1 MGIAGNEDGD
11 GSPAIGIPEYY
22 RLNWARTTLDRTHN
36 LQMHG
41 IVELP
46 FGKGKRWTNNG
57 IGAAVLGG
65 WQLNGVMSMYS
76 GQPFTVTSPG
86 TSLNAPGN
94 SQRADLVKLEVARLG
109 RAGPGQ
115 KYYDPTA
122 FAEVRDVRFG
132 TAGFN
137 ILDSPGTFNLDMG
150 LFRSFKVTERIGLQF
165 RAETFNFTNTPHFT
179 APNGN
184 VTSSSFMEISGVRGL
199 GREGIDE
206 RVFRFGLRLGF

>member
-109 RAGPGQ
+109 RAGQ
-115 KYYDPTA
+115 
-122 FAEVRDVRFG
+122 
-132 TAGFN
+132 AGSE
-137 ILDSPGTFNLDMG
+137 IL
-150 LFRSFKVTERIGLQF
+150 R
-165 RAETFNFTNTPHFT
+165 
-179 APNGN
+179 PN
-184 VTSSSFMEISGVRGL
+184 GVRG
-199 GREGIDE
+199 GEGCPI
-206 RVFRFGLRLGF
+206 RYGWIQHSG